1 MRSVI
6 VQHLERHEGELADQ
20 CLVRVD
26 LRDVPNAP
34 RSADVAA
41 RLRLRDREEWE
52 WGARARSFRVGAL
65 AA

>member
-6 VQHLERHEGELADQ
+6 VKHLERHEGELADQ

-34 RSADVAA
+34 RPADVAA
-41 RLRLRDREEWE
+41 RLRLRDREE